1 MSIVRQL
8 LAHKDRK
15 SLRGPLNRPK
25 AQCTHVNH
33 GAELLAQIL
42 NDINKTAQR
51 LIYETDRCRSD
62 RFINR

>member
-25 AQCTHVNH
+25 AQCTHTNH
-33 GAELLAQIL
+33 ETKLLAQIL
-42 NDINKTAQR
+42 NGINKTAQR
-51 LIYETDRCRSD
+51 LLYETDRRRSD
-62 RFINR
+62 RFFNR